1 MLKSTSTALALLAAT
16 ALTSCAAIGPNFKR
30 PEAPAASGYAMAGDP
45 ASSIS
50 TLAPEQRAAGAW
62 WLALGS
68 PQLDTLVRQALKDS
82 PDIALAEANLRAAN
96 AEYQA
101 RVGDRAIKVDGIA
114 NAQRER
120 INVQSFGLTGFPS
133 PTINLYQLGL
143 STSYD
148 LDLFGR
154 KRRAS
159 EAAKARAE
167 AEARRADAAYLTL
180 TASVSL
186 QAVRI
191 ATLRAQIA
199 SVNVVVDGDQRV
211 IGMIKQAQSAGGAPR
226 SATSIG
232 EAQIAA
238 DMALIPPLERQL
250 AEARH
255 QLAMLLGKSPAEWS
269 APDFTIAD
277 FKLPSEIPVAIPS
290 ELIHRRPDILAAE
303 ATAHAATADVGVATA
318 NLYPNLSLTASLT
331 QGTIKPEDLFQYNAS
346 GWSIA
351 AGLAAP
357 IFHGGTLRKERDQ
370 AVAKADA
377 EMARYRQTVLR
388 AFVQVSD
395 ALSGLGADKKALE
408 AQARAEATARA
419 NFDDAT
425 RAYQLG
431 AGTVINVLDAGR
443 QLNIAQ
449 RGRVDAEGQN
459 LSDIIEL
466 FAATAADW
474 R

>member
-1 MLKSTSTALALLAAT
+1 MLKSSSPALALLAAT
-16 ALTSCAAIGPNFKR
+16 ALASCAAVGPDFRR
-30 PEAPAASGYAMAGDP
+30 PEAPAARGYAMAGDP
-45 ASSIS
+45 AAPMAA
-50 TLAPEQRAAGAW
+50 LNPEQRAAGAW
-62 WLALGS
+62 WLALES
-68 PQLDTLVRQALKDS
+68 PQLDALVRQALKDS

-101 RVGDRAIKVDGIA
+101 RVGDRAVKVDGVA

-120 INVQSFGLTGFPS
+120 INVQSFGFTGFPS

-154 KRRAS
+154 KRRAA

-180 TASVSL
+180 TANVSL

-199 SVNVVVDGDQRV
+199 SVDRIIAGDLRV
-211 IGMIKQAQSAGGAPR
+211 IDMIKQAQAAGGAPR

-238 DMALIPPLERQL
+238 DQALIPPLERQL

-269 APDFTIAD
+269 APDFEIAD
-277 FKLPSEIPVAIPS
+277 FKTPDAIPVAIPS
-290 ELIHRRPDILAAE
+290 DLVRRRPDILAAE
-303 ATAHAATADVGVATA
+303 AVAHAATADVGVATA
-318 NLYPNLSLTASLT
+318 NLYPNISLTAALT
-331 QGTIKPEDLFQYNAS
+331 QGAIKPEDLLEYNSS

-351 AGLAAP
+351 AGLASP
-357 IFHGGTLRKERDQ
+357 IFHGGTLRKEKEQ

-377 EMARYRQTVLR
+377 AMARYRQTVLR

-395 ALSGLGADKKALE
+395 ALSGLGADQKALA
-408 AQARAEATARA
+408 AQARAEATAQA

-443 QLNIAQ
+443 QLNIAL
-449 RGRVDAEGQN
+449 RGRIEAEGQN
-459 LSDIIEL
+459 LSDIIAL